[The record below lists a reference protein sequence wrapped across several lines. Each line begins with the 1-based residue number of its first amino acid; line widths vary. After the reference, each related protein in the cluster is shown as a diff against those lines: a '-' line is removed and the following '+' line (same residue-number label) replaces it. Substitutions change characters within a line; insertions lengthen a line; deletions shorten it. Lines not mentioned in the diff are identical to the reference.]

1 MFLVLEIWHFLLLMY
16 YINQNTN
23 LETKMT
29 LTSILILSFLLV
41 LIQITIPVLISLLTN
56 NVKLSYLFSS
66 RDNTANTSIY
76 IDRANRSLKNL
87 FETLPIFIGLILLSI
102 ISDVD
107 NSFLAIIWLLARIIY
122 VPVYIVGIN
131 YVRTGIWAIALICL
145 IMMSVRFL

>member
-1 MFLVLEIWHFLLLMY
+1 
-16 YINQNTN
+16 
-23 LETKMT
+23 MT

-41 LIQITIPVLISLLTN
+41 LIQITIPVVISLLTN

-66 RDNTANTSIY
+66 RDNIANTSIY

-102 ISDVD
+102 INDVD
-107 NSFLAIIWLLARIIY
+107 NSLLAMIWLFARIIY

-145 IMMSVRFL
+145 IMMSVSFLLEFRNLNQL

>member
-1 MFLVLEIWHFLLLMY
+1 
-16 YINQNTN
+16 
-23 LETKMT
+23 MT

-66 RDNTANTSIY
+66 RDNEANTSIY
-76 IDRANRSLKNL
+76 IDRANRSLNNL

-102 ISDVD
+102 MNDVD
-107 NSFLAIIWLLARIIY
+107 NSLLAMIWLLSRIIY

-145 IMMSVRFL
+145 IMMSLNFL

>member
-1 MFLVLEIWHFLLLMY
+1 
-16 YINQNTN
+16 
-23 LETKMT
+23 
-29 LTSILILSFLLV
+29 
-41 LIQITIPVLISLLTN
+41 LLTN

-66 RDNTANTSIY
+66 RDNAANTSKY

-107 NSFLAIIWLLARIIY
+107 NSFLAMIWLLARIIY

>member
-1 MFLVLEIWHFLLLMY
+1 
-16 YINQNTN
+16 
-23 LETKMT
+23 MT

-66 RDNTANTSIY
+66 RDNAINTSKY

-87 FETLPIFIGLILLSI
+87 FETFPIFIGLILLSI
-102 ISDVD
+102 INDVD
-107 NSFLAIIWLLARIIY
+107 NSLLAMMWLLARIIY

-145 IMMSVRFL
+145 IMMSVNFL

>member
-1 MFLVLEIWHFLLLMY
+1 
-16 YINQNTN
+16 
-23 LETKMT
+23 MT

-66 RDNTANTSIY
+66 RDNAANTSKY
-76 IDRANRSLKNL
+76 IDRANRSLNNI

-102 ISDVD
+102 INDVD
-107 NSFLAIIWLLARIIY
+107 NSLLAMIWLFARIIY

-145 IMMSVRFL
+145 IIMSVNFL

>member
-1 MFLVLEIWHFLLLMY
+1 
-16 YINQNTN
+16 
-23 LETKMT
+23 MT

-66 RDNTANTSIY
+66 RDDAVNTSKY
-76 IDRANRSLKNL
+76 IDRANRALKNL

-102 ISDVD
+102 INNVD
-107 NSFLAIIWLLARIIY
+107 NSLLAMMWLLARIIY

-145 IMMSVRFL
+145 ILMSINFL

>member
-1 MFLVLEIWHFLLLMY
+1 
-16 YINQNTN
+16 
-23 LETKMT
+23 MT

-66 RDNTANTSIY
+66 RDNAANTSKY

-107 NSFLAIIWLLARIIY
+107 NSFLAMIWLFARIIY
-122 VPVYIVGIN
+122 VPVYILGIN

-145 IMMSVRFL
+145 IMMSVSFL

>member
-1 MFLVLEIWHFLLLMY
+1 
-16 YINQNTN
+16 
-23 LETKMT
+23 MT

-66 RDNTANTSIY
+66 RDNAANTSKY
-76 IDRANRSLKNL
+76 IDRANRALKNL

-102 ISDVD
+102 INDLD
-107 NSFLAIIWLLARIIY
+107 NSLLAMMWLLARIIY

-131 YVRTGIWAIALICL
+131 YVRTGIWAISLICL
-145 IMMSVRFL
+145 IIMSFNFL

>member
-1 MFLVLEIWHFLLLMY
+1 
-16 YINQNTN
+16 
-23 LETKMT
+23 MT

-66 RDNTANTSIY
+66 RDKVASTSIY
-76 IDRANRSLKNL
+76 IDRANRALKNL

-102 ISDVD
+102 INDLD
-107 NSFLAIIWLLARIIY
+107 NSLLAMMWLLARIIY

-145 IMMSVRFL
+145 IIMSVNFL

>member
-1 MFLVLEIWHFLLLMY
+1 
-16 YINQNTN
+16 
-23 LETKMT
+23 MT
-29 LTSILILSFLLV
+29 LTSIMILSFLLV

-66 RDNTANTSIY
+66 RDDAVNTSKY
-76 IDRANRSLKNL
+76 IDRANRALKNL

-107 NSFLAIIWLLARIIY
+107 NSFLAMIWLLARIIY

-145 IMMSVRFL
+145 IMMSLNFL

>member
-1 MFLVLEIWHFLLLMY
+1 
-16 YINQNTN
+16 
-23 LETKMT
+23 MT

-76 IDRANRSLKNL
+76 IDRANRSLNNL

-102 ISDVD
+102 INDVD
-107 NSFLAIIWLLARIIY
+107 NSLLAMIWLLARIIY

-145 IMMSVRFL
+145 IKMSVNFL

>member
-1 MFLVLEIWHFLLLMY
+1 
-16 YINQNTN
+16 
-23 LETKMT
+23 MT

-66 RDNTANTSIY
+66 RDNIANTSIY

-87 FETLPIFIGLILLSI
+87 FETQPIFIGLSLLSI
-102 ISDVD
+102 IIDVD
-107 NSFLAIIWLLARIIY
+107 NSFLAMIWLLARIIY

-145 IMMSVRFL
+145 IMMSLNFL

>member
-1 MFLVLEIWHFLLLMY
+1 
-16 YINQNTN
+16 
-23 LETKMT
+23 MT

-56 NVKLSYLFSS
+56 NVKISYLFSS
-66 RDNTANTSIY
+66 RDDTVNTSKY
-76 IDRANRSLKNL
+76 IDRANRALKNL

-107 NSFLAIIWLLARIIY
+107 NSFLAMIWLLARIIY

-145 IMMSVRFL
+145 IMMSLNFL

>member
-1 MFLVLEIWHFLLLMY
+1 
-16 YINQNTN
+16 
-23 LETKMT
+23 MT

-76 IDRANRSLKNL
+76 IDRANRSLINL

-102 ISDVD
+102 INDVD
-107 NSFLAIIWLLARIIY
+107 NSLLAMIWLFARIIY

>member
-1 MFLVLEIWHFLLLMY
+1 
-16 YINQNTN
+16 
-23 LETKMT
+23 MT

-66 RDNTANTSIY
+66 RDNAANTSIY

-87 FETLPIFIGLILLSI
+87 FATLPIFVGLILLSI

-107 NSFLAIIWLLARIIY
+107 NSFLAMIWLLARIIY
-122 VPVYIVGIN
+122 IPIYIIGIN
-131 YVRTGIWAIALICL
+131 YLRTGIWAIALICL
-145 IMMSVRFL
+145 IMMSLNFL

>member
-1 MFLVLEIWHFLLLMY
+1 
-16 YINQNTN
+16 
-23 LETKMT
+23 MT

-66 RDNTANTSIY
+66 RDNAANTSKY
-76 IDRANRSLKNL
+76 IDRANRALKNL

-102 ISDVD
+102 INDLD
-107 NSFLAIIWLLARIIY
+107 NSLLAMMWLLARIIY

-145 IMMSVRFL
+145 IMMSLNFL

>member
-1 MFLVLEIWHFLLLMY
+1 
-16 YINQNTN
+16 
-23 LETKMT
+23 MT

-66 RDNTANTSIY
+66 RDNAANTSKY
-76 IDRANRSLKNL
+76 TDRANRSLKNL

-107 NSFLAIIWLLARIIY
+107 NSFLAMIWLLARIIY